1 MATIESGESPVMRK
15 HPVIYGLCLIFL
27 LGLGLIFLLYVYSA
41 LTDDVDFFSSPQKVG
56 VVSIRGVISSSQEA
70 VEQIDE
76 FGKDNN
82 IKAVVVRI
90 DSPGG
95 GVAASQEIYAAVK
108 RLKKNKIVVAS
119 LGSVAASGGY
129 MIACA
134 ADKIVAN
141 PGTVTG
147 SISAIMYFANAED
160 LLKKIGLKPSVIK
173 SGKYKDIGSP
183 TRGISDE
190 EKQILQALVDDI
202 YFQFIDVVVQDR
214 KIPQEEVKKLADGR
228 VFTGSQALRYKLIDF
243 LGDRLFAVQMAGKMA
258 GLKGTP
264 DVVYPKKKDITF
276 LDFILQNTAASFV
289 ASLKNNFATI
299 PQGFNLMYKYGE

>member
-1 MATIESGESPVMRK
+1 MRK

-27 LGLGLIFLLYVYSA
+27 LGLGSIILLYGYSA
-41 LTDDVDFFSSPQKVG
+41 LMGDVNLFYSSEKVG
-56 VVSIRGVISSSQEA
+56 VVSIRGVISSSQET
-70 VEQIDE
+70 VEQIDK

-108 RLKKNKIVVAS
+108 RIKKNKIVVAS

-129 MIACA
+129 MVACA

-147 SISAIMYFANAED
+147 SISAIMHFANAED
-160 LLKKIGLKPSVIK
+160 LLKKIGLKSSVIK

-183 TRGISDE
+183 AREMSDE

-202 YFQFIDVVVQDR
+202 YFQFIDVVAQDR
-214 KIPQEEVKKLADGR
+214 KIPHEEVKKLADGR
-228 VFTGSQALRYKLIDF
+228 IFTGRQALLHKLIDF
-243 LGDRLFAVQMAGKMA
+243 LGDRSFAVRLAGKMA
-258 GLKGTP
+258 GIKGTP

-276 LDFILQNTAASFV
+276 LDFILQNTAASF
-289 ASLKNNFATI
+289 AAALKNNIATI
-299 PQGFNLMYKYGE
+299 PQGLNLMYEYGE

>member
-1 MATIESGESPVMRK
+1 MRK

-27 LGLGLIFLLYVYSA
+27 LGLGSIILLYGYSA
-41 LTDDVDFFSSPQKVG
+41 LMGDVNLFYSSEKVG
-56 VVSIRGVISSSQEA
+56 VVSIRGVISSSQET
-70 VEQIDE
+70 VEQIDK

-108 RLKKNKIVVAS
+108 RIKKNKIVVAS

-129 MIACA
+129 MVACA

-147 SISAIMYFANAED
+147 SISAIMHFANAED
-160 LLKKIGLKPSVIK
+160 LLKKIGLKSSVIK

-183 TRGISDE
+183 AREMSDE

-202 YFQFIDVVVQDR
+202 YFQFIDVVAQDR
-214 KIPQEEVKKLADGR
+214 KIPHEEVKKLADGR
-228 VFTGSQALRYKLIDF
+228 IFTGRQALQHKLIDF
-243 LGDRLFAVQMAGKMA
+243 LGDRSFAVRLAGKMA
-258 GLKGTP
+258 GIKGTP

-276 LDFILQNTAASFV
+276 LDFILQNTAASF
-289 ASLKNNFATI
+289 AAALKNNIATI
-299 PQGFNLMYKYGE
+299 PQGLNLMYEYGE

>member
-1 MATIESGESPVMRK
+1 MRK
-15 HPVIYGLCLIFL
+15 HPVIYGLGLIFL
-27 LGLGLIFLLYVYSA
+27 LGVGFIILLHGYTA
-41 LTDDVDFFSSPQKVG
+41 LAGKGELFSNPEKVG
-56 VVSIRGVISSSQEA
+56 IVSIRGVISSSQEA

-76 FGKDNN
+76 FGKDDN
-82 IKAVVVRI
+82 IKAVVLRI

-108 RLKKNKIVVAS
+108 RVRKNKIVVAS

-134 ADKIVAN
+134 TNKIVAN

-160 LLKKIGLKPSVIK
+160 LLKKIGIKPSVIK
-173 SGKYKDIGSP
+173 SGRYKDIGSP
-183 TRGISDE
+183 ARGMSDD

-202 YFQFIDVVVQDR
+202 FFQFIDVVAQDR
-214 KIPQEEVKKLADGR
+214 KIPQEDVKKLADGR
-228 VFTGSQALRYKLIDF
+228 VFSGKQALQHKLIDF
-243 LGDRLFAVQMAGKMA
+243 LGDKSFAVQLAGKMA
-258 GLKGTP
+258 NIKGAP

-276 LDFILQNTAASFV
+276 FDLILQNTAASF
-289 ASLKNNFATI
+289 ATALKTNIATI
-299 PQGFNLMYKYGE
+299 PEGLNLMYKYGL